1 MGADVLTQA
10 GAWIAFDHFSD
21 FWNGTL
27 LEEPPGIEKQFRRQ
41 TNRDEVSPKV
51 WADGYLAAF
60 ASAGALQLVTFDREL
75 GLRAKRSILL
85 KPAVS

>member
-1 MGADVLTQA
+1 MGPDVLTQA
-10 GAWIAFDHFSD
+10 GAWAAFDRLSD

-27 LEEPPGIEKQFRRQ
+27 LEEPPGIEKEFRRQ

-60 ASAGALQLVTFDREL
+60 ASAGAMQLVTFDRAL
-75 GLRAKRSILL
+75 SLRAKRSILL
-85 KPAVS
+85 KASVS